1 MAKPLDLTGKRF
13 GLLTVKSLADP
24 YVLPSGEKKRRWLCE
39 CDCGNEIAVMQTHLT
54 TGNTKSCG
62 CLQRAKVEDLT
73 GRNFGDLEVLGPTE
87 LEPPESGRQRLGW
100 LCRCKCGKEFAT
112 TRNELMYGR
121 KSCGCQSEPA
131 DLSGQEFG
139 WLTAKHLVDPYV
151 SPSGQPYRRWL
162 CQCRCGNKVEVLQ
175 IQLTSGKT
183 RSCGCSRREAIL
195 NKTQDMT
202 GMRFGKLEVLG
213 RVDLE
218 RPCTNRQ
225 RSGWLCRCDCGN
237 EVVVIRKD
245 LLSGKVQSCGCLLRE
260 TARKRIVE
268 QNAVGHYAGTTISTI
283 NPDRPPNKNNKSGV
297 KGVFWSEREQRWIAS
312 ITVKRKSIKI
322 GRFRTL
328 EEAAKARKEAE
339 EKYFAPLIE
348 EYKQLKEGK
357 NDEKA

>member
-1 MAKPLDLTGKRF
+1 MTKPLDLTGKRF
-13 GLLTVKSLADP
+13 GRLTAKHLAKP
-24 YVLPSGEKKRRWLCE
+24 YVSPAGKSERKWLCE
-39 CDCGNEIAVMQTHLT
+39 CDCGKEVEVRQRDLVSGRTR
-54 TGNTKSCG
+54 SCG
-62 CLQRAKVEDLT
+62 CLQRDIMHAKGKDLT
-73 GRNFGDLEVLGPTE
+73 GQRFG
-87 LEPPESGRQRLGW
+87 S
-100 LCRCKCGKEFAT
+100 
-112 TRNELMYGR
+112 
-121 KSCGCQSEPA
+121 
-131 DLSGQEFG
+131 
-139 WLTAKHLVDPYV
+139 LTVVSSAEPYV
-151 SPSGQPYRRWL
+151 SPSGQLYRRWL
-162 CQCRCGNKVEVLQ
+162 CKCDCGSESVAFQNS
-175 IQLTSGKT
+175 LTSGLT
-183 RSCGCSRREAIL
+183 RSCGCSRRESIL
-195 NKTQDMT
+195 NKMQDMS

-218 RPCTNRQ
+218 QPCTNGQ

-283 NPDRPPNKNNKSGV
+283 NPDRPPNKNSKSGV
-297 KGVFWSEREQRWIAS
+297 KGVYWSERERRWIAK
-312 ITVKRKSIKI
+312 ITVKRKSITI
-322 GRFRTL
+322 GRFHTL